1 MQTRRRRASARTRTD
16 SNHRACAG
24 VVAMGCF
31 LLQEAKVRFPA
42 PLALRRKGT
51 DVVMSPCNCRRGAED
66 MYGGVELIVY
76 NYREKT
82 NHPIFTMFLASQKVY
97 VVNSPNLIS
106 QINRRQKVIDSDA
119 FFVNVV
125 MGKLFGFRDDDLAEL
140 SRDAGE
146 KGTLRRDSKVLEHS
160 LLERGAVPLDEIFGM
175 IVGGV
180 ADRLSTTAREGSVT
194 ISLQAWLRELFTL
207 STADGLFGAQNP
219 FTQDPDLLDDFWY
232 GSCYPHYIFDG
243 DFQLTSA

>member
-1 MQTRRRRASARTRTD
+1 
-16 SNHRACAG
+16 
-24 VVAMGCF
+24 
-31 LLQEAKVRFPA
+31 
-42 PLALRRKGT
+42 
-51 DVVMSPCNCRRGAED
+51 
-66 MYGGVELIVY
+66 
-76 NYREKT
+76 
-82 NHPIFTMFLASQKVY
+82 MFLASQKVY
-97 VVNSPNLIS
+97 VVNSPHLIS

-175 IVGGV
+175 IMGGV
-180 ADRLSTTAREGSVT
+180 ADRLGATAREGSVT
-194 ISLQAWLRELFTL
+194 IGLQAWLREVFTL

-219 FTQDPDLLDDFWY
+219 FRQDPDLLDDFWY
-232 GSCYPHYIFDG
+232 GFCGPQCHFSWKH
-243 DFQLTSA
+243 SS

>member
-1 MQTRRRRASARTRTD
+1 
-16 SNHRACAG
+16 
-24 VVAMGCF
+24 
-31 LLQEAKVRFPA
+31 
-42 PLALRRKGT
+42 
-51 DVVMSPCNCRRGAED
+51 
-66 MYGGVELIVY
+66 
-76 NYREKT
+76 
-82 NHPIFTMFLASQKVY
+82 MFLASQKVY
-97 VVNSPNLIS
+97 VVNSPSLIS

-175 IVGGV
+175 IMGGV

-194 ISLQAWLRELFTL
+194 ISLQAWLREVFTL
-207 STADGLFGAQNP
+207 STGDGLFGAQNP
-219 FTQDPDLLDDFWY
+219 FRQDPNLLDDFWY
-232 GSCYPHYIFDG
+232 GFCGPQCIFHG
-243 DFQLTSA
+243 NLQLTSA